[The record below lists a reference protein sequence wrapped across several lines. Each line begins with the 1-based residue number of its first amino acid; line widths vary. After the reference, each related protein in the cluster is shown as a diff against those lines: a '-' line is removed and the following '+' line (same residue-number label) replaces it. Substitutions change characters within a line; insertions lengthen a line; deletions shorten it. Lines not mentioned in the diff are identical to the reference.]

1 MAFDYFTVQPHKVKL
16 LNKHF
21 TKGRGGA
28 KIEFITRHHNGG
40 VTTTEQTWNT
50 WQTRRASAHYQIET
64 DGTVGQ
70 LVWDQNTA
78 WANAN
83 TWANQRT
90 IAIEHSNNG
99 GEAQDWP
106 ISTATIEAG
115 AKWAAALCWYYKLGR
130 PNYGT
135 NIRDHNN
142 FSATGCPWHLGKTH
156 NGREGKYHAQ
166 WMRTA
171 QAHYDW
177 MVAGGKTDPNKG
189 APVSQNPQLDRV
201 HHELTERFQS
211 RVEGSQY
218 RDTLVG
224 YALNTDAAA
233 YRTELMVAEVLDRL
247 DRIEQR
253 LEDQK

>member
-28 KIEFITRHHNGG
+28 KIQFITRHHNAGI
-40 VTTTEQTWNT
+40 TTTEGSWNT
-50 WQTRRASAHYQIET
+50 WQTRQASAHYQIET

-78 WANAN
+78 WANAS
-83 TWANQRT
+83 TWANART

-99 GEAQDWP
+99 GAAQDWP

-130 PNYGT
+130 PQFGT
-135 NIRDHNN
+135 NIRDHKE
-142 FSATGCPWHLGKTH
+142 FSATACPYHLA
-156 NGREGKYHAQ
+156 NGNKYHSQ
-166 WMRTA
+166 WMRVA
-171 QAHYDW
+171 QQHYDW
-177 MVAGGKTDPNKG
+177 MAAGGKTEPNKG
-189 APVSQNPQLDRV
+189 ATVSQNPQLDRV
-201 HHELTERFQS
+201 HHELTHEFQS
-211 RVEGSQY
+211 RVEGSKY

-224 YALNTDAAA
+224 YMLNTDAAA
-233 YRTELMVAEVLDRL
+233 YRLEIEVAEMRDQL
-247 DRIEQR
+247 DRIEKMIGDR
-253 LEDQK
+253 K

>member
-1 MAFDYFTVQPHKVKL
+1 MAFDWFTVQPHKVKL

-28 KIEFITRHHNGG
+28 KIEFITRHHNAGI
-40 VTTTEQTWNT
+40 TTTEGSWNT
-50 WQTRRASAHYQIET
+50 WQSRQASAHYQIET

-83 TWANQRT
+83 SWANQRT

-99 GEAQDWP
+99 GAAQDWP
-106 ISTATIEAG
+106 ISNETVEAG

-130 PNYGT
+130 PNHGT
-135 NIRDHNN
+135 NIRDHKD
-142 FSATGCPWHLGKTH
+142 FSATACPYHVA
-156 NGREGKYHAQ
+156 GKYHAH
-166 WMRTA
+166 WMNTA

-177 MVAGGKTDPNKG
+177 MVATAAGETPNKG
-189 APVSQNPQLDRV
+189 DGMSANPKVDRV
-201 HHELTERFQS
+201 HHEMTHKFQS

-224 YALNTDAAA
+224 YMLNTDAAA
-233 YRTELMVAEVLDRL
+233 YRLEIEVAEMRDQL
-247 DRIEQR
+247 DRIETM
-253 LEDQK
+253 LKENLK